1 MAKCPNGKIIKSLYL
16 KITYVWVDNANFFT
30 QNSNQLQQ
38 KSFIWLIKELPMVY
52 YPHRGEDLSPWQNL
66 QPSPVLLVERIK
78 TLRNEPW

>member
-1 MAKCPNGKIIKSLYL
+1 
-16 KITYVWVDNANFFT
+16 
-30 QNSNQLQQ
+30 
-38 KSFIWLIKELPMVY
+38 MVY